1 MDKKPGMEMRELS
14 ICPRADQVCRLNLI
28 FTIAAVATNI
38 CALPVG
44 TVLDIYGPRVSGIIG
59 SILIA
64 SGALCLAVA
73 AHLPFDGYIPGY
85 LFLALGGPFVFISSF
100 QLSNTFP
107 TRSGL
112 ILSLLTGAFDAS
124 SALFLIFR
132 LVHEKTDGA
141 FSIQKFFSVYLIVPV
156 LILLAQ
162 ILLMPHTSYK
172 TAGELVLQA
181 EQRISEEVNDMVDTS
196 VEDVGEAERQR
207 RGRRAHRQTV
217 VSNIQDLLDES
228 TSHRKIDDLIFDEN
242 DPEFASR
249 RRDIAAQTPE
259 PSSIKPDDKH
269 VAGGVWGVMHGASAF
284 QQIRSP
290 WFILIT
296 LFTVLQMLRINY
308 FVATI
313 RSQYDYLLSSPESAR
328 QLNEFFDL
336 ALPVGGLI
344 AIPFIGVFLDS
355 ATTPVVLFILV
366 SVSTAIGILGCIP
379 GSLGA
384 GYANV
389 VLFVVY
395 RPFYYTTVSDYVAK
409 VFGFQ
414 TFGKVYGLVIALAGV
429 CNFAQTGLDALT
441 FKIFHRN
448 PTPGNIVL
456 TVSVVL
462 VGIALVSYV
471 SAKARAL
478 PKSQADLAAAEQQL
492 LVSDAA
498 TEGQN
503 GRSYGTV

>member
-1 MDKKPGMEMRELS
+1 M
-14 ICPRADQVCRLNLI
+14 

-44 TVLDIYGPRVSGIIG
+44 TVLDTYGPRVCGIIG
-59 SILIA
+59 SIFIA
-64 SGALCLAVA
+64 IGALSLALA

-132 LVHEKTDGA
+132 LVNEKTDGG
-141 FSIQKFFSVYLIVPV
+141 FSIQKFFSIYLVVPV
-156 LILLAQ
+156 LILLVQ
-162 ILLMPHTSYK
+162 IFLMPDTSYK
-172 TAGELVLQA
+172 TPGELVLQA
-181 EQRISEEVNDMVDTS
+181 ERHITDEVNDTVDPS
-196 VEDVGEAERQR
+196 CEDTTEAERQR
-207 RGRRAHRQTV
+207 RGRRAHRQSV
-217 VSNIQDLLDES
+217 VSNIQGLLDDG
-228 TSHRKIDDLIFDEN
+228 TSHRKIDDLIFD
-242 DPEFASR
+242 DDHPEFASR
-249 RRDIAAQTPE
+249 RRETAVQKPK
-259 PSSIKPDDKH
+259 PSLPQPDPKH

-284 QQIRSP
+284 QQIRTP

-308 FVATI
+308 FVATV
-313 RSQYDYLLSSPESAR
+313 RSQYDYLLSSRQLAR

-355 ATTPVVLFILV
+355 ATTPMVLFILV
-366 SVSTAIGILGCIP
+366 TVSTAIGILGCIP

-384 GYANV
+384 GYANI

-441 FKIFHRN
+441 FKVFHRD

-456 TVSVVL
+456 TVSVVV
-462 VGIALVSYV
+462 VGAILVSYV
-471 SAKARAL
+471 SAKARLLAD
-478 PKSQADLAAAEQQL
+478 SQAADLAAAEQQQPS
-492 LVSDAA
+492 VSGAETD
-498 TEGQN
+498 GPN